1 MQGAFCLQLI
11 KKILTIISWTYI
23 FKLSI
28 IYVFIEFETLASLRN
43 IMKMNI
49 HHILL
54 ALGKRKRNSL
64 HTCWTEPQTIM
75 IFMKC
80 SWVPYNLC
88 LSTAILKGVN
98 IFCILWLATNIISL
112 KLIFINLKVWKEFLS
127 FFAAVIVKWPPTA
140 KTSDSG
146 SEKKPCLTQT
156 PQRTAHDTFFKKSAV
171 S

>member
-1 MQGAFCLQLI
+1 MQPFCYL
-11 KKILTIISWTYI
+11 WFYI
-23 FKLSI
+23 FESHSEWW
-28 IYVFIEFETLASLRN
+28 YR
-43 IMKMNI
+43 
-49 HHILL
+49 IL
-54 ALGKRKRNSL
+54 RKRNSL
-64 HTCWTEPQTIM
+64 HTLLNWTQTIM

-98 IFCILWLATNIISL
+98 IFCILWLATKHHQSKLDLYQPQSL
-112 KLIFINLKVWKEFLS
+112 KRVSLS
-127 FFAAVIVKWPPTA
+127 LFAAVIVKWPPTA

>member
-1 MQGAFCLQLI
+1 MQPFYYL
-11 KKILTIISWTYI
+11 WFYI
-23 FKLSI
+23 FESHSEWW
-28 IYVFIEFETLASLRN
+28 YR
-43 IMKMNI
+43 
-49 HHILL
+49 LL
-54 ALGKRKRNSL
+54 RKRNSL
-64 HTCWTEPQTIM
+64 HTLLNWTQTIM

-127 FFAAVIVKWPPTA
+127 LFAAVIVKWPPTA

>member
-1 MQGAFCLQLI
+1 MQPFYYL
-11 KKILTIISWTYI
+11 WFYI
-23 FKLSI
+23 FESHSEWW
-28 IYVFIEFETLASLRN
+28 YR
-43 IMKMNI
+43 
-49 HHILL
+49 IL
-54 ALGKRKRNSL
+54 RKRNSL
-64 HTCWTEPQTIM
+64 HTLLNWTQTIM

-98 IFCILWLATNIISL
+98 IFCILWLATKHHQSKLDLYQPQSL
-112 KLIFINLKVWKEFLS
+112 KRVSLS
-127 FFAAVIVKWPPTA
+127 LFAAVIVKWPPTA

>member
-1 MQGAFCLQLI
+1 MQPFYYL
-11 KKILTIISWTYI
+11 WFYI
-23 FKLSI
+23 FESQSHSKWW
-28 IYVFIEFETLASLRN
+28 Y
-43 IMKMNI
+43 M
-49 HHILL
+49 IL
-54 ALGKRKRNSL
+54 RKRNSL
-64 HTCWTEPQTIM
+64 HTLLNWTQTIM

-98 IFCILWLATNIISL
+98 IFCILWLATKHHQSKLDLYQPQSL
-112 KLIFINLKVWKEFLS
+112 KRVSRSL
-127 FFAAVIVKWPPTA
+127 FAAVIVKWPPTA